1 MAIILI
7 FFSFI
12 QCSKNTEKDE
22 YEIVNLILQ
31 KNVTAYG
38 VKIFPPKKIA
48 FGSAEHKNLTIVL
61 LIAVI

>member
-1 MAIILI
+1 MLI

-38 VKIFPPKKIA
+38 VKIFPPKKSLLVLQNI
-48 FGSAEHKNLTIVL
+48 KNLTIVL